1 MERWFRCFPI
11 MLGMH
16 MQRAAK
22 AFARLRLLV
31 GDEVTDLVVR
41 KPWMVPEM
49 AHMETKRAGRIVPDG
64 PTARA
69 YVSSIIPVCQVTCY
83 SLHLEQARHESE
95 SSGKTGT
102 CHE

>member
-1 MERWFRCFPI
+1 MEQCFRCF
-11 MLGMH
+11 MLGLH

-31 GDEVTDLVVR
+31 GDEVTDLVVC
-41 KPWMVPEM
+41 KPWIMPDM

-69 YVSSIIPVCQVTCY
+69 YVSSVNPVCHVTWY
-83 SLHLEQARHESE
+83 RLNLQQARHD

-102 CHE
+102 CHEW